1 MFWGYW
7 SFFDHRQVRLMVMT
21 PSVRILGDPDIHVK
35 EGSKVNIEC
44 VISNTTDHVP
54 YVTWLFNNQVKTEIN
69 SCDYIRKIF
78 VSVE

>member
-1 MFWGYW
+1 
-7 SFFDHRQVRLMVMT
+7 MT

-54 YVTWLFNNQVKTEIN
+54 YVTWLFNNQVKTDRIQN
-69 SCDYIRKIF
+69 LSNLNKCWDYIRKIF

>member
-1 MFWGYW
+1 
-7 SFFDHRQVRLMVMT
+7 MT

-54 YVTWLFNNQVKTEIN
+54 YVTWIFNNQVKTEIN
-69 SCDYIRKIF
+69 SCDYLRKESL
-78 VSVE
+78 SVLNDEFIQSQNL